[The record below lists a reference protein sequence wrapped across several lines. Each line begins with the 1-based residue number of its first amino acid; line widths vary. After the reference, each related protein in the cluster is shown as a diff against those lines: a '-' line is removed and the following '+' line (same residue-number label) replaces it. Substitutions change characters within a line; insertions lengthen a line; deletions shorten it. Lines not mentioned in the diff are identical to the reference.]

1 MVLRCKHGVVKAM
14 EETFN
19 RKPFIF
25 LTGGSVPAWAL
36 FESELGIKT
45 TPFAFGRPDDNVH
58 APNERCA
65 LCSM

>member
-1 MVLRCKHGVVKAM
+1 MCLALVDIFLGVQAM
-14 EETFN
+14 EQTFK

-36 FESELGIKT
+36 FERVLGIKT

-58 APNERCA
+58 APNER
-65 LCSM
+65 